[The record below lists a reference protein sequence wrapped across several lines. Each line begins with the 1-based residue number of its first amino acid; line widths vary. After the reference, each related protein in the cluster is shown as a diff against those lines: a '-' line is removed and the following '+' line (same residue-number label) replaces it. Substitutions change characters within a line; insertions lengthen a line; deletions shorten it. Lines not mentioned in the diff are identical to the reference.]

1 MALNKKCFIFLT
13 YKKLEKKTGCC
24 AESPIKKKMSS
35 LIAACSFLYVHF
47 LFAGTYCTRAVLAA
61 LSVYVFFFFSLR
73 AAFLLNC
80 RPSLPVQISK
90 KPHTKAVLAFL
101 VSFCYSFSQRACFYS
116 TVVLL
121 YQF

>member
-35 LIAACSFLYVHF
+35 LIAACSFLYAHF

-61 LSVYVFFFFSLR
+61 LSVSVLFFFIKSSVSPQLSFFFTSSDIEEAAYKSSVSL
-73 AAFLLNC
+73 
-80 RPSLPVQISK
+80 
-90 KPHTKAVLAFL
+90 L